1 MTGCLLNLL
10 KCRERDSSLES
21 LLREREG
28 RHEDQSP
35 WLGSCRKTTAVE
47 SRQPSGVSKMKL
59 SGGQSAVQCLEQ
71 LRESLHFLKLVLE
84 TVIPWTGRY
93 WIISSC
99 LYSELV
105 ALRFLFIY
113 LFFKTLTLTCALTEC
128 TFGLHFFSLMLFIHY
143 FILSFFHSF
152 FLLLTCRLASSQK
165 SP

>member
-1 MTGCLLNLL
+1 
-10 KCRERDSSLES
+10 
-21 LLREREG
+21 
-28 RHEDQSP
+28 
-35 WLGSCRKTTAVE
+35 
-47 SRQPSGVSKMKL
+47 MKL

-93 WIISSC
+93 QIISSC

-165 SP
+165 SPRIPLRGLTLRKLSMWIHLKVLANLEVLRILIFARDILLKLTLLNESHT